1 MAKVF
6 YERAN
11 KNGATQFHFHK
22 ADKVSIPLS
31 RKRGRGNV
39 SLSQ

>member
-1 MAKVF
+1 MSKVF

-11 KNGATQFHFHK
+11 KNGSTQFHFHK
-22 ADKVSIPLS
+22 ADKVSLPKS

-39 SLSQ
+39 QVQA